1 MVEVPFL
8 ANIKSSEKDIKRS
21 EIRRRRSQAIK
32 SEVRTHIRRFRQAA
46 ASENEAEKVRLFRIA
61 QRAID
66 RAVSKGVLKA
76 NTGSR
81 YKSRLATLI

>member
-8 ANIKSSEKDIKRS
+8 ANIKSSEKDIRRI
-21 EIRRRRSQAIK
+21 EIRRRRNQAVK
-32 SEVRTHIRRFRQAA
+32 SEVRTHIRRFKQAA
-46 ASENEAEKVRLFRIA
+46 ASDDEAEKVRLYRIA

-81 YKSRLATLI
+81 YKSRLAALI

>member
-1 MVEVPFL
+1 M
-8 ANIKSSEKDIKRS
+8 ANIRSSEKDIRRIEK
-21 EIRRRRSQAIK
+21 RRRRNQAIK
-32 SEVRTHIRRFRQAA
+32 SEVRTHIRRFREAA
-46 ASENEAEKVRLFRIA
+46 GSDDEAEKTRLYRIA

-81 YKSRLATLI
+81 YKSRLAALF

>member
-1 MVEVPFL
+1 L
-8 ANIKSSEKDIKRS
+8 ANIKSSEKDIRRI
-21 EIRRRRSQAIK
+21 EIRRRRNQAVK
-32 SEVRTHIRRFRQAA
+32 SEVRTHIRRFKQAA
-46 ASENEAEKVRLFRIA
+46 ASDDEAEKVRLYRIA

-81 YKSRLATLI
+81 YKSRLAALI